1 MNEIDSDKIEE
12 PEYNPK
18 TPLHFQATP
27 PPELYTET
35 LVFSH
40 HNSLFSI
47 FESATI
53 PPFPFLPYQ
62 EYVFFIFISN

>member
-27 PPELYTET
+27 SPELYSET

-62 EYVFFIFISN
+62 EYVPAFY